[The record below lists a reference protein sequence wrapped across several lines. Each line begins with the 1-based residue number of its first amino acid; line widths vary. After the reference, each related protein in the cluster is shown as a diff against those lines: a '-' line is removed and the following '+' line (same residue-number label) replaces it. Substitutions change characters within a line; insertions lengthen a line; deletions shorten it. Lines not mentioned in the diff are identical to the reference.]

1 VRDRRI
7 HWGAGFLAA
16 CAALA
21 TLAPWLPIRDPE
33 AQPDTLVLR
42 NLHPL
47 ARVDVLALADG
58 RRVYADEVRTG
69 LDGALEYRRGA
80 RWTGLGPPG
89 MDVKRDSAV
98 FVLGTDAFGRDMLSR
113 LIHGARI
120 SLAVGLVAASIALV
134 VGGGVG
140 LVSGLLGGWTDA
152 ALMRLTDLA
161 SSIPRLFLVLL
172 LVALYR
178 PSIATTIVVLGAT
191 TWMAAARMV
200 RGEVLSLRERDYVHA
215 ARIAGAPP
223 WRVGVFHVLPPVT
236 AVLAVE
242 GALRFGQSVLLEA
255 SLSFLGL
262 GVPPPAASWGSLVAD
277 GRDRLLDAWWIST
290 LPGLA
295 IAGTVIALSLLGDG
309 LRDRLGGRAGRS
321 GTEAPSPA
329 EPARHADRSRNPVS
343 RAA

>member
-1 VRDRRI
+1 VRNRRI
-7 HWGAGFLAA
+7 RWGAGFLAA
-16 CAALA
+16 CAVLA
-21 TLAPWLPIRDPE
+21 MLAPWLPIRDPD

-42 NLHPL
+42 NLHPGS
-47 ARVDVLALADG
+47 RVAVLDFAGG
-58 RRVYADEVRTG
+58 RRVYAHEVRTG
-69 LDGALEYRRGA
+69 LDGALEYRRGSTWSVLA
-80 RWTGLGPPG
+80 PSDGEVTRG
-89 MDVKRDSAV
+89 SAV

-113 LIHGARI
+113 VIHGARI
-120 SLAVGLVAASIALV
+120 SLAVGLLAAMIALV

-140 LVSGLLGGWTDA
+140 LVSGLLGGWADA

-172 LVALYR
+172 LVALHR

-215 ARIAGAPP
+215 ARVAGASP
-223 WRVGVFHVLPPVT
+223 WRVGAFHLLPHV
-236 AVLAVE
+236 AALLAVE

-262 GVPPPAASWGSLVAD
+262 GVPPPAASWGSLIAD

-309 LRDRLGGRAGRS
+309 LRDRFGGHVRRS
-321 GTEAPSPA
+321 GTEAASPA
-329 EPARHADRSRNPVS
+329 APTRRADRSGSPVS